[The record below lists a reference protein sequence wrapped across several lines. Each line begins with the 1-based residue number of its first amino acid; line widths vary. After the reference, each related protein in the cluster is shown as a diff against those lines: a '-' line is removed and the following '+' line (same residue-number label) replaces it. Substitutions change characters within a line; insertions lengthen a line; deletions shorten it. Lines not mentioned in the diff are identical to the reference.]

1 MNIDLVISIQGAEC
15 STGAIDGVEKRNT
28 VVAISKTVA
37 QDADEKKQVG
47 YAKKVVAPGA
57 LQKVFVATLPKKVP
71 ICLPGQRFS
80 TPEKAK
86 LSANHKP
93 IFPYVFFQTVL
104 AWNLFI
110 H

>member
-1 MNIDLVISIQGAEC
+1 LNIDIVISIQGAEC
-15 STGAIDGVEKRNT
+15 STGAIDGVEKRNML
-28 VVAISKTVA
+28 VAISKTVA
-37 QDADEKKQVG
+37 QAADEKKQVG

-57 LQKVFVATLPKKVP
+57 LQKVLVATLPKKVERQEKKVP

-93 IFPYVFFQTVL
+93 IFLSVF
-104 AWNLFI
+104 
-110 H
+110 